1 MMMNTDIAAKA
12 IADNELWE
20 TIRLHR
26 ESFTHMN
33 GVDYT
38 PDIRKRICL
47 VPPTSLINVWK
58 QDYNDMRTAMI
69 YGDTPTFDVL
79 IEQMRKLEKMFR
91 TYFT

>member
-1 MMMNTDIAAKA
+1 
-12 IADNELWE
+12 
-20 TIRLHR
+20 
-26 ESFTHMN
+26 MN